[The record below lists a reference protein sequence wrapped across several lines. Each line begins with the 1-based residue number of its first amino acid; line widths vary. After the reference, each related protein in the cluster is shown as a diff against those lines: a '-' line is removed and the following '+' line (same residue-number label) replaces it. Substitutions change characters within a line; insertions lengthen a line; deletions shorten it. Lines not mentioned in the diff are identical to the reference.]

1 MLPIFI
7 RFGAERGRLASYL
20 TLAAFFLL
28 GFGVMNF
35 LPDTGKDVIV
45 SGLQNIPIAGILVGL
60 VLLVVLAIFVSVS
73 LSLRFIR
80 KREF

>member
-1 MLPIFI
+1 
-7 RFGAERGRLASYL
+7 
-20 TLAAFFLL
+20 
-28 GFGVMNF
+28 MNF